1 MIWPSR
7 SKIPP
12 FWRLRRTIECLLW
25 VKLRPSA
32 PLGAKSVMRR
42 STDIQV
48 RWSPIYVGIS
58 DEDLDALL
66 QPIWRAE
73 DELLTAPAN
82 TFTDVERKLA
92 VISNWGG
99 DHIIEANLVDDILAD
114 VRRLNGRPMAA

>member
-1 MIWPSR
+1 
-7 SKIPP
+7 
-12 FWRLRRTIECLLW
+12 
-25 VKLRPSA
+25 
-32 PLGAKSVMRR
+32 MRR